1 MEDGLLFG
9 YVNGRNRASRTK
21 AARRGPH
28 TGGCKVAGVLEGMI
42 GFAGR
47 IVNRLVNMSRGEF
60 SLAAMSALFFFVI
73 LCGYFFLRPVREAM
87 GVARGMDEL
96 RWLFAINCF
105 ASLAAVLAFGGVVAR
120 TNRRRFIPVAY
131 LFVIVCL
138 IGFAALIIQ
147 DVRSGGGLIGTDAQT
162 ALSRGVG
169 YSFYIWLTVINLFT
183 TSVFWAFMVD
193 IFDVD
198 QGKRMFAFVGIGGTL
213 GAICG
218 SWATNVISGRTETPY
233 LPAGLMLTGAAF
245 FAVAIAVMLM
255 LDRMAVRSD
264 ASRLRCGWGPRRL
277 TKETE
282 REPSRAGTPAAR
294 SGAPSGTALV
304 SVATSPYLLG
314 VGLWVVFMAVSNTL
328 IYFTQA
334 NIILG
339 DSDTFSQLLGNFA
352 QFDNIAQIA
361 TLITQIFITTH
372 VIRKLGVGW
381 TLAILPLVTMAGFVV
396 LAVWP
401 VYGVMMIF
409 QAVHRATRYA
419 ISRPSRETL
428 FSVVT
433 PSEKYK
439 AKPVVDVF
447 LYRGGDLAGAG
458 IDGLFALLG
467 LTLVWVAV
475 CDRAPR
481 GDVDHAVDRA
491 GEGSGAEGH
500 GLTGPGAGVPQQPPV
515 ELHHPPGRV
524 DRAFALPRRDHV
536 PLILVRGELSRFAQS
551 P

>member
-1 MEDGLLFG
+1 MA
-9 YVNGRNRASRTK
+9 VHPWN
-21 AARRGPH
+21 AAVRL
-28 TGGCKVAGVLEGMI
+28 VS
-42 GFAGR
+42 
-47 IVNRLVNMSRGEF
+47 RLVNMRRGEPP
-60 SLAAMSALFFFVI
+60 LAAMSALFFFTV

-105 ASLAAVLAFGGVVAR
+105 VSLGAVLAFGGVVAR

-138 IGFAALIIQ
+138 IGFSALLIQ

-213 GAICG
+213 GAIVG
-218 SWATNVISGRTETPY
+218 SWATNFISGRTETPY
-233 LPAGLMLTGAAF
+233 LPAGLMLIGAAF
-245 FAVAIAVMLM
+245 FAVAIAVMLS
-255 LDRMAVRSD
+255 LERMAVKSE
-264 ASRLRCGWGPRRL
+264 ASRMEAVGGGGSEGGEGEDAGGAIGGTFWDGA
-277 TKETE
+277 
-282 REPSRAGTPAAR
+282 RA
-294 SGAPSGTALV
+294 
-304 SVATSPYLLG
+304 VATSPYLLG
-314 VGLWVVFMAVSNTL
+314 VGVWVVFMAVSNTL

-334 NIILG
+334 NIILS

-352 QFDNIAQIA
+352 QFDNMAQVA

-381 TLAILPLVTMAGFVV
+381 TLAILPIVTMAGFAV

-458 IDGLFALLG
+458 IDGLFAVLG
-467 LTLVWVAV
+467 LALVWVAV
-475 CDRAPR
+475 
-481 GDVDHAVDRA
+481 
-491 GEGSGAEGH
+491 S
-500 GLTGPGAGVPQQPPV
+500 TGPLAAMWIVLSIGM
-515 ELHHPPGRV
+515 GR
-524 DRAFALPRRDHV
+524 AQARRV
-536 PLILVRGELSRFAQS
+536 GG
-551 P
+551 

>member
-1 MEDGLLFG
+1 MAVHPWNAFVRFL
-9 YVNGRNRASRTK
+9 
-21 AARRGPH
+21 
-28 TGGCKVAGVLEGMI
+28 
-42 GFAGR
+42 
-47 IVNRLVNMSRGEF
+47 NRLVNMRRGELP
-60 SLAAMSALFFFVI
+60 LAAMSALFFFTV
-73 LCGYFFLRPVREAM
+73 LCGYFFLRTVREAM

-105 ASLAAVLAFGGVVAR
+105 VSLAAVLAFGGVVAR

-138 IGFAALIIQ
+138 IGFAALLIQ

-213 GAICG
+213 GAIAG
-218 SWATNVISGRTETPY
+218 SWATNYISGQTETPY
-233 LPAGLMLTGAAF
+233 LPAGLMLIGAGF
-245 FAVAIAVMLM
+245 FAAAIAVMLA
-255 LDRMAVRSD
+255 LERMAVKSG
-264 ASRLRCGWGPRRL
+264 ASRLEAVGSEGAGG
-277 TKETE
+277 ESGDG
-282 REPSRAGTPAAR
+282 REDGTDSVAEAGADGAIGGTFWDGVRA
-294 SGAPSGTALV
+294 
-304 SVATSPYLLG
+304 VATSPYLLG
-314 VGLWVVFMAVSNTL
+314 VGVWVVFMAVSNTL

-334 NIILG
+334 NIILS

-352 QFDNIAQIA
+352 QFDNVAQVA

-381 TLAILPLVTMAGFVV
+381 TLAILPLVTMAGFAV

-458 IDGLFALLG
+458 IDGLFAFLG
-467 LTLVWVAV
+467 LALVWVAV
-475 CDRAPR
+475 
-481 GDVDHAVDRA
+481 
-491 GEGSGAEGH
+491 S
-500 GLTGPGAGVPQQPPV
+500 TGPLAAMWIALSIGM
-515 ELHHPPGRV
+515 GR
-524 DRAFALPRRDHV
+524 AQARRV
-536 PLILVRGELSRFAQS
+536 GG
-551 P
+551 